1 MIYLTLIQS
10 VRLLFRLW
18 LVTFSGIA
26 LMLGAIE
33 LSTWMIAEAWQF
45 DGGGSSCLGVWHGP
59 FKYSQVCMDT
69 IKHDIDPVF
78 DLSRAKDAVFPATRE
93 LWRFLVYTTLYSI
106 WIERLRRLEDWT
118 LPQEVHNTRV
128 KTQYQR
134 AITRFRNSTYHPDM
148 GEDGILFARV
158 RSVLADTLLCFS
170 DSPPLRALPLDN
182 LSGVS
187 HLLFFDGGSRGN
199 PGSGGPGSVIVQLHI
214 QTHAAC
220 FRCVS
225 SMDYDSANTTNN
237 VAEYWGL
244 VHGLRQTKA
253 SGYSPLHVV
262 MDSAFVPS
270 QLRTHYAP
278 RKPHLSLLFQKAGVI
293 ADDIGI
299 FSWGHHY
306 RAYNK
311 MADRLANIAMDTE
324 ASIQEYSS
332 AKANVAEAVTAF
344 LDNNVNYWLETS
356 HAKYQEPQGPVMT
369 PRNMIISRQESVRR
383 HSAVRG
389 LVIPST

>member
-1 MIYLTLIQS
+1 
-10 VRLLFRLW
+10 
-18 LVTFSGIA
+18 
-26 LMLGAIE
+26 
-33 LSTWMIAEAWQF
+33 
-45 DGGGSSCLGVWHGP
+45 
-59 FKYSQVCMDT
+59 
-69 IKHDIDPVF
+69 
-78 DLSRAKDAVFPATRE
+78 
-93 LWRFLVYTTLYSI
+93 
-106 WIERLRRLEDWT
+106 
-118 LPQEVHNTRV
+118 
-128 KTQYQR
+128 
-134 AITRFRNSTYHPDM
+134 M

-262 MDSAFVPS
+262 GDSTIVLL
-270 QLRTHYAP
+270 QIRTHHSS
-278 RKPHLSLLFQKAGVI
+278 RKPHLALLFRETRVI
-293 ADDIGI
+293 ADDIGVSAGDI
-299 FSWGHHY
+299 T
-306 RAYNK
+306 
-311 MADRLANIAMDTE
+311 IAHTT
-324 ASIQEYSS
+324 
-332 AKANVAEAVTAF
+332 K
-344 LDNNVNYWLETS
+344 W
-356 HAKYQEPQGPVMT
+356 
-369 PRNMIISRQESVRR
+369 RIS
-383 HSAVRG
+383 
-389 LVIPST
+389 